1 MHRIIKN
8 VPFCAALGILVFMV
22 ACTKTLDAPLPV
34 AVKGTRDS
42 AASIRNVLK
51 NSPYTLFY
59 QAFTRAGLDSPYA
72 FYTVFAP
79 SDSAM
84 TAAGLTSSVI
94 AALSLDSLYSLIG
107 YHIVPGL
114 YPDSVLKNDTLTR
127 QLSTLVV
134 TKGTATNY
142 YGQTGPGTLNADL
155 YLSQQDVLY
164 VNGLPANKGE
174 APLEASNGWI
184 YPVNKV
190 LIPPTQPIWNLITS
204 RPELSMYVEAY
215 WLVDSINAAHY
226 FEGPDSALFKTIS
239 YVPVENYGIPTIQE
253 LYTVLAP
260 TNDAFARAGFN
271 TVDDLRK
278 YITGSIPLDAQ
289 VSWPNYPNTAYLPVY
304 NPMDS
309 ILKTHYFN
317 NPGQSIVFYQ
327 DMLSSATINDGWMN
341 TNLFI
346 LKAYQ
351 SLAAAFPGVAPVYDQ
366 FSGNGG
372 VLQVKWNPNVPAYA
386 YPYSPANVFM
396 GANGV
401 VYEVDQL
408 FYPHN

>member
-1 MHRIIKN
+1 MRRIIKN
-8 VPFCAALGILVFMV
+8 VSLCTTLGILVLMG
-22 ACTKTLDAPLPV
+22 ACNKTLDAPLPV
-34 AVKGTRDS
+34 AIKGTRDS

-59 QAFTRAGLDSPYA
+59 QAFTRASLDSPFA

-84 TAAGLTSSVI
+84 TAAGLTSSAI
-94 AALSLDSLYSLIG
+94 DALSLDSLYKLIG

-127 QLSTLVV
+127 QLSSLVV
-134 TKGTATNY
+134 TKGTAVNY
-142 YGQTGPGTLNADL
+142 YGQSGQGTLNADL
-155 YLSQQDVLY
+155 YLLQQDVLY

-190 LIPPTQPIWNLITS
+190 LIPPTQSVWGIITS

-226 FEGPDSALFKTIS
+226 FEGPDSNTFKAIS
-239 YVPVENYGIPTIQE
+239 YVPVENYGIATIQE
-253 LYTVLAP
+253 LYTILAP
-260 TNDAFARAGFN
+260 TNDAFAKAGFN
-271 TVDDLRK
+271 TVDDLRN
-278 YITGSIPLDAQ
+278 YVTGSVPGDAP
-289 VSWPNYPNTAYLPVY
+289 VSWPGYSNTAYLPVY

-309 ILKTHYFN
+309 ILKTHYLN
-317 NPGQSIVFYQ
+317 NPGQSAVFYQ
-327 DMLSSATINDGWMN
+327 DMLNSTAINDGWMN
-341 TNLFI
+341 TNPFI
-346 LKAYQ
+346 QKAYQ
-351 SLAAAFPGVAPVYDQ
+351 SLATAFPGVVPVYNQ
-366 FSGNGG
+366 FSGSGG
-372 VLQVKWNPNVPAYA
+372 VLQIKWNPNVPAYA